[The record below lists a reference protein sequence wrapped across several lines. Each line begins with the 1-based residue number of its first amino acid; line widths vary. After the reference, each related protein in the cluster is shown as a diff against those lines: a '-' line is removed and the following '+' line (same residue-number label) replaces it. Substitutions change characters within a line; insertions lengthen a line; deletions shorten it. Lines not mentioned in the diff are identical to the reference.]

1 MELTDLFTEPFH
13 AAAGF
18 LPIDWQR
25 KLEERT
31 SWYHPARG
39 VLYSSVL
46 EIGGGLITAAL
57 NQPGTTVVGMGVA
70 IEGMLRISSL
80 SDYSDGDHRLFG
92 LRGTVATEVPW
103 YFMKGAVSVVRMPY
117 LIFGNPRNEGHR
129 RRAMDEISRED

>member
-31 SWYHPARG
+31 SWYHPAR
-39 VLYSSVL
+39 
-46 EIGGGLITAAL
+46 GGLITAAL